1 MVDRAQGYTSRMAD
15 DPQQSRREALKR
27 VAVALKQAG
36 LPFALMGGYAV
47 WALGGPESENDVDFL
62 VAAGDAEAA
71 AGALSEAGLRVEQPP
86 EDWLFKVFTDGAMVD
101 VIFRDSGEPTD
112 RAVLEEADEL
122 EVLSVRMP
130 VLSATKVL
138 TQKLNAMDEHACDFA
153 TALAAARALRE
164 QVDWSQL
171 RRETRD
177 NPFAGAF
184 LFLLEQLDI
193 LEPRP

>member
-1 MVDRAQGYTSRMAD
+1 MLVSSRGYTTRMAD
-15 DPQQSRREALKR
+15 DPQQDRREALKR
-27 VAVALKQAG
+27 VAVALKEAG

-62 VAAGDAEAA
+62 VAADDADAA
-71 AGALSEAGLRVEQPP
+71 AKALAEAGLQVEQPP

-101 VIFRDSGEPTD
+101 VIFRDSGDPTE
-112 RAVLEEADEL
+112 RAVLEDAQEL
-122 EVLSVRMP
+122 EVLSILMP

-164 QVDWSQL
+164 QVDWAEL
-171 RRETRD
+171 RRGTSD
-177 NPFAGAF
+177 NPFADAF
-184 LFLLEQLDI
+184 LFLLERLDI
-193 LEPRP
+193 LTPRQ